1 MEETQV
7 MLSLILWIT
16 LLYSV
21 LPNIKVWN
29 KASVTRKIYEYV
41 LKNKGL
47 PNYWLS
53 GVTGIDIMTLYSL
66 KVG

>member
-1 MEETQV
+1 M

-21 LPNIKVWN
+21 LPNIKVRN
-29 KASVTRKIYEYV
+29 QVSVTRKMYEYV

-53 GVTGIDIMTLYSL
+53 GDIMTLYS
-66 KVG
+66 